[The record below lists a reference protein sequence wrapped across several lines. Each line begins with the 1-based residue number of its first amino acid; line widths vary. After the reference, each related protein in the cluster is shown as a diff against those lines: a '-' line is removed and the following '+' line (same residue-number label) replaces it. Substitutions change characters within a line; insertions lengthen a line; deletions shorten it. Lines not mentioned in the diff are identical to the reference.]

1 MKLESKLINKK
12 LILLLFIP
20 FIAIIAVIIF
30 RHVYNPSNEEILE
43 YVKEANQYS
52 SKVRYIINNSKGK
65 YTEDATLYYSKD
77 HGMRIEF
84 GQDRVKIYKDGFI
97 SMNDNGDKY
106 ELEKSFD
113 EIYPLAFT
121 SSLLT
126 NNMESITEG
135 SEEWGDT
142 EYLEVKINLPF
153 KNNHI
158 NWAKLYINKKDK
170 SPIGTKIYDVDN
182 KERLTI
188 IYKDFNYLDEIDE
201 TLF

>member
-1 MKLESKLINKK
+1 MKLKSKSRNKK
-12 LILLLFIP
+12 LLLLLCIP

-30 RHVYNPSNEEILE
+30 RYVYKPSNEEILS
-43 YVKEANQYS
+43 YVKDAKQYS
-52 SKVRYIINNSKGK
+52 SKVRYTITNSKGK
-65 YTEDATLYYSKD
+65 YTEDTTLYYSKD
-77 HGMRIEF
+77 RGMRIEF

-106 ELEKSFD
+106 EIEENFD
-113 EIYPLAFT
+113 EVYPLAFT
-121 SSLLT
+121 SSLLS
-126 NNMESITEG
+126 NNIESITDG

-142 EYLEVKINLPF
+142 EYLEVKITLPF

-170 SPIGTKIYDVDN
+170 SPIGTKIYDVNN
-182 KERLTI
+182 KEKLTI

>member
-1 MKLESKLINKK
+1 MKLESKSINKK
-12 LILLLFIP
+12 LLLLLCIP
-20 FIAIIAVIIF
+20 FIAIIAVIVF
-30 RHVYNPSNEEILE
+30 RHIYNPSNEEILS
-43 YVKEANQYS
+43 YVKDAKQYS
-52 SKVRYIINNSKGK
+52 SNVRYIITNSKDK
-65 YTEDATLYYSKD
+65 YTEDTTLYYSKD
-77 HGMRIEF
+77 RGMRIEF

-106 ELEKSFD
+106 ELEKNFD

-121 SSLLT
+121 GSLLS
-126 NNMESITEG
+126 NNIQGITEG

-142 EYLEVKINLPF
+142 EYLEVTINLPF

-158 NWAKLYINKKDK
+158 NWAKLYINKKNR
-170 SPIGTKIYDVDN
+170 SPIGTKIYDVNN

-188 IYKDFNYLDEIDE
+188 IYDNFNYLDKIDE